1 VVEPGFPC
9 RRHKPAVALTLPRPQ
24 EAWACMVASVLATVD
39 APRTYDAKARQ
50 FDRIIGA
57 ASNGLARPPRGHP
70 PVGRAGPEGKE
81 VMGRRSTWTSKD
93 DDLLRALAASGEN
106 SAAIAARLKRTAA
119 GIRKRAT
126 SLGIGLA
133 GSRKALG
140 LKAKGEPRRA
150 TGRASTRRAL
160 SSGAKMFCMATSL
173 RTAASYFTL
182 PISCQVHM
190 RFVPAG
196 TSIKSSH

>member
-1 VVEPGFPC
+1 MVEPGFPC

-81 VMGRRSTWTSKD
+81 AMGRRSTWTSKD

-119 GIRKRAT
+119 GIRKRDT

-160 SSGAKMFCMATSL
+160 SAWGFACAERGLGRRCFAW
-173 RTAASYFTL
+173 R
-182 PISCQVHM
+182 P
-190 RFVPAG
+190 P
-196 TSIKSSH
+196 